1 MNTLNDM
8 CWALLRSENG
18 WMCIIEYAQIRSWE
32 GTRSVCEVSQSLD
45 GCLGR
50 VRAGWSSSWQAG
62 NWTEY
67 GVIYKVMLKRL
78 KILGV

>member
-1 MNTLNDM
+1 MVGCASLSM
-8 CWALLRSENG
+8 PKSALGE
-18 WMCIIEYAQIRSWE
+18 E
-32 GTRSVCEVSQSLD
+32 TRSVCEVSQSLD

>member
-1 MNTLNDM
+1 MVGCASLSM
-8 CWALLRSENG
+8 PKSALG
-18 WMCIIEYAQIRSWE
+18 E